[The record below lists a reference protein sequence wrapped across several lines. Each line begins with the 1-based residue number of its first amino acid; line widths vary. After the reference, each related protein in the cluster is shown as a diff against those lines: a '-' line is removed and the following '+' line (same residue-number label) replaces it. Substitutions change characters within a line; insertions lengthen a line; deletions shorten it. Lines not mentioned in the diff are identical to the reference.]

1 MVLELVRRGKRDC
14 LPRCKICKIN
24 FEGSFIHPS
33 KLIFAFVLEAMPKTR
48 SANARPD
55 REERL
60 ENAALRSRVKN
71 SYEKAQ
77 QEEALKE
84 LIKTTEKNGGKAP
97 HGAVDKRV
105 KTYNSNSFK
114 VITIRQNRYY
124 HFSKLKVA
132 KVTKIRN

>member
-1 MVLELVRRGKRDC
+1 VVLELVRRGKRDC

-33 KLIFAFVLEAMPKTR
+33 NLIFAFVLEAMPKTR

-60 ENAALRSRVKN
+60 ENAALRSRVKS

-84 LIKTTEKNGGKAP
+84 LLKIMGANGGKLAY
-97 HGAVDKRV
+97 GDMDKLV
-105 KTYNSNSFK
+105 KNIK
-114 VITIRQNRYY
+114 KMV
-124 HFSKLKVA
+124 LKP
-132 KVTKIRN
+132 